1 MKIHKLTTKHDNS
14 RVDHKTWQFISWPQ
28 NMKIHELTTKHENSR
43 VDYKKF
49 TSSPQNK
56 QRKVNLDKPVVYVMR
71 NFAIVTNFS
80 LLNSRVVQRK
90 RNKTVRTNQNKDLH
104 KTQIRTAEE
113 NQTRIGNIRQRNIE
127 RMQECRHLNTTIT
140 MMSTM

>member
-1 MKIHKLTTKHDNS
+1 MKDKHI
-14 RVDHKTWQFISWPQ
+14 KAITGT
-28 NMKIHELTTKHENSR
+28 MKIHELTTKHENSP
-43 VDYKKF
+43 VDHKTRKF

-56 QRKVNLDKPVVYVMR
+56 QRKLNTEKPVVYVMR
-71 NFAIVTNFS
+71 NFAMVTNFS

-90 RNKTVRTNQNKDLH
+90 RNKAAQTNENKDLH

-113 NQTRIGNIRQRNIE
+113 KHITDAG
-127 RMQECRHLNTTIT
+127 MSSFTTVK